1 MRTLSVLLVLSAL
14 SSVYAQAP
22 FISGSPVILSAFP
35 NATAA
40 AAINKNAPDAPTG
53 KVFKYFMQIWLE
65 NEARLKAIITVRSLI
80 LSIVLP
86 HK

>member
-1 MRTLSVLLVLSAL
+1 MRILTFLSVFSVL
-14 SSVYAQAP
+14 SSVYAQSP

-40 AAINKNAPDAPTG
+40 ADINKNAPDAPTG

-65 NEARLKAIITVRSLI
+65 NEVRPKAITSVPIC
-80 LSIVLP
+80 
-86 HK
+86 